1 MDPILQT
8 RLDPLPWTVPA
19 LWRLPGIVPLQMA
32 DWLQVDDAYAAQM
45 AERERLIAGAPVH
58 APAHAL
64 TEAARPAAE
73 ELYDMVLAHL
83 PPGFTSEGAAMRR
96 PDGVLVDLDRS
107 EPLLTLG
114 RLVQE
119 DFCLMQAQGD
129 EHVLTGAILCFP
141 ASWTLAEKLGHPLTT
156 IHVPVKGYAGDLAR
170 RVQRLFDMIRPGQ
183 PLYRMNALL
192 YANPAL
198 HQPKSQTDY
207 RPRAGERR
215 FLRSERQSL
224 VRLPQTGAVVFS
236 IHTVVMA
243 AERLSPADIATLTEQ
258 GH

>member
-1 MDPILQT
+1 MEPILQT

-19 LWRLPGIVPLQMA
+19 LWRLPGIVPMQMS
-32 DWLQVDDAYAAQM
+32 DWLRVDDAYAAQM
-45 AERERLIAGAPVH
+45 AERERLIATAPVH
-58 APAHAL
+58 AL
-64 TEAARPAAE
+64 TEEARPAAE
-73 ELYDMVLAHL
+73 ELYDTALAHL
-83 PPGFTSEGAAMRR
+83 PPGFTRQGQAMRR
-96 PDGVLVDLDRS
+96 PDGVLVELDRS
-107 EPLLTLG
+107 QPLLTLG
-114 RLVQE
+114 RLLQE
-119 DFCLMQAQGD
+119 DFCLMEARGE

-207 RPRAGERR
+207 RPRSGERP
-215 FLRSERQSL
+215 FMRSERQSL
-224 VRLPQTGAVVFS
+224 VRLPLTGAVVFS

-243 AERLSPADIATLTEQ
+243 AERLSPADIAILTEQ